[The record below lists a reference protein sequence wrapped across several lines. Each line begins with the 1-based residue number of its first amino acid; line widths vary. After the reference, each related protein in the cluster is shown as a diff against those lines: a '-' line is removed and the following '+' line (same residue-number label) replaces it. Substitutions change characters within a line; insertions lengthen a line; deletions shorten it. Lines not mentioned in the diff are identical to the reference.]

1 MMNRYLVVYD
11 TTTGGILRASPRPNT
26 FTTVVSGNGTL
37 DGDSLVGTS
46 FSGVATGDMVV
57 MRTSSREVR
66 CGVAEVVSG
75 TELRLGRVFPDQDAG
90 GVSFTVKRVGDPVS
104 ATNEEKAT
112 AINEVK
118 VEVGHQNVDALKVKT
133 RQSIS
138 ASSYYVDL
146 GDGNK
151 VKKVEEVAYE

>member
-1 MMNRYLVVYD
+1 MNRYLIVYD
-11 TTTGGILRASPRPNT
+11 TTTGEILRASPRMNA
-26 FTTVVSGNGTL
+26 FTTIVSGNGTL
-37 DGDSLVGTS
+37 DGDTLTGTN
-46 FSGVATGDMVV
+46 FSGVSQGDMAIIQTNN
-57 MRTSSREVR
+57 RDVR

-75 TELRLGRVFPDQDAG
+75 TELRLERVFPDQDAG
-90 GVSFTVKRVGDPVS
+90 SVSFTVKRVGDPVS

-118 VEVGHQNVDALKVKT
+118 AEVGHQNVDALKVKT
-133 RQSIS
+133 KQSIS
-138 ASSYYVDL
+138 ANTHHVDL